1 MIDIYLGTSNKEK
14 IKEVDKILE
23 KLNIKHKVKLR
34 SIFDKIESKSIY
46 IEENGETFLENSVIK
61 AWKYGKVINKCVIT
75 DDSGLNIVALDNFPG
90 VHSSRFMS
98 NSPYEVRMK
107 AILAMM
113 KDLEDRRAY
122 FACAATYYDIENNIL
137 VSNIHARYQTK
148 LLIKNNKNICYGLD
162 EILNKPINN
171 SGYNKKYGLLGSNYA
186 SNEKLKLFPNESK
199 QLLLN
204 IQNKI
209 YEKTNKK
216 LEVMIY
222 GDGAFKDPSTGIW
235 ELADPV
241 VAPSYTNG
249 LIGSPNEVKL
259 KYLVDNEF
267 SNLSGIELEN
277 AINEVI
283 KNKDNNLS
291 GKNIS
296 LGTTPRQYTDLLGS
310 LADLISGSGD
320 KGTPV
325 VLIQNYF

>member
-122 FACAATYYDIENNIL
+122 FACAATYHDIENNIL
-137 VSNIHARYQTK
+137 VSIEERV
-148 LLIKNNKNICYGLD
+148 YGTIAY
-162 EILNKPINN
+162 EIRGSNGFGYGPFFIPD
-171 SGYNKKYGLLGSNYA
+171 GYNQTFGELPPDVKNEISHRAKAFSRLFNHLL
-186 SNEKLKLFPNESK
+186 ES
-199 QLLLN
+199 
-204 IQNKI
+204 
-209 YEKTNKK
+209 
-216 LEVMIY
+216 
-222 GDGAFKDPSTGIW
+222 S
-235 ELADPV
+235 
-241 VAPSYTNG
+241 
-249 LIGSPNEVKL
+249 LI
-259 KYLVDNEF
+259 
-267 SNLSGIELEN
+267 
-277 AINEVI
+277 
-283 KNKDNNLS
+283 
-291 GKNIS
+291 
-296 LGTTPRQYTDLLGS
+296 
-310 LADLISGSGD
+310 
-320 KGTPV
+320 
-325 VLIQNYF
+325 